1 MGVNR
6 YLYFVLKRDSVFH
19 FYFLVTKQNVIF
31 RLRYFFVMLLRNVD
45 IFNISTLLRINIF
58 SLNVFIII
66 NDRLVNNVLLNIMT
80 QAFR

>member
-1 MGVNR
+1 MR
-6 YLYFVLKRDSVFH
+6 QTWVFH
-19 FYFLVTKQNVIF
+19 FYLLVTKQNVIF

-58 SLNVFIII
+58 SLNVFI
-66 NDRLVNNVLLNIMT
+66 NDRLVNNVLLNIMI